1 VEPNQTSKCHSG
13 GARGPD
19 VVLVDTSVWVDHL
32 RANDRT
38 LADLLEANR
47 VLTHPFVVGELSMG
61 NLRARKLVLETLHRL
76 PQVVAATDVEVLHF
90 IERHALYGRGIG
102 YVDAHLLAGK
112 TLGREIVD
120 ARQAARIRGGGV
132 RVGSSHVM
140 FGLNR

>member
-1 VEPNQTSKCHSG
+1 VEPNQTSNCHNG

-19 VVLVDTSVWVDHL
+19 VVLVDTSVWIDHL
-32 RANDRT
+32 RAKDRT

-102 YVDAHLLAGK
+102 YVDAHLLA
-112 TLGREIVD
+112 
-120 ARQAARIRGGGV
+120 AARLSGEKLWTRD
-132 RVGSSHVM
+132 RRLASAAEE
-140 FGLNR
+140 FGWAART